1 MKQLS
6 ALYRAF
12 WLLALVLGPLAARA
26 QNACPTPPPATCPLP
41 FTVVDAG
48 TGQEVTVLQV
58 GCPVRFVQNCGRVT
72 LPALLYYQVL
82 KGSNTVPPSCLP
94 TTQAG
99 VTTYTPT
106 LADVGPVTVFELSNP
121 TPPSTSGGLAYIRN
135 YTVINPAPPTFTVAA
150 CANGTALVTVTNP
163 IYSSYSVQVNGGA
176 PQPLTS
182 PQQVAITPGTATI
195 FVVTGNPGSSCP
207 QSATQ
212 TVTLPVAQA
221 PVFTRLTRTGTT
233 PSGGAAQF
241 EFDQVA
247 AGFTYTLQT
256 AATGQPYQ
264 NVAPVSVAAGATTA
278 TFTLSSAP
286 DGLYRLLRTDACG
299 NAEASNTVATLTLS
313 GTAANGRN
321 SLTFGPYGGAAVTN
335 YALTR
340 VSGLGVPVISTATS
354 YDDAQVQCGTAYTYR
369 ISTSMAGGGQTIS
382 NTVALTAQSTTPP
395 PAPLVMAS
403 FDLRNAVVVTATPGT
418 GTAFGPGGQVV
429 ISRQAGGAAPV
440 AYAPLRTGAAGA
452 ASRAVRDSTTALTAF
467 LAAPPCYSAV
477 VRDTCGNVSAAS
489 PSSCPALLTVES
501 ADPEGQTARLRWSA
515 FQGPGSPAAP
525 VAYRV
530 ITLAADGTVLA
541 TSAFITGLT
550 YLDLTPPTDRQ
561 ILRYRI
567 EASGGGL
574 PAGTAS
580 YSNVGSLTR
589 RPRLVVPTAF
599 TPNGDGLNDI
609 LELKGRYL
617 QNFTFIVI
625 DRNGQEVFRATDRT
639 QTWDG
644 TLNGH
649 APVNAAYVWRF
660 DLRGEDGLPLRQT
673 GTITILK

>member
-1 MKQLS
+1 MKAFFSVVGLLLGLLS
-6 ALYRAF
+6 L
-12 WLLALVLGPLAARA
+12 PPARA
-26 QNACPTPPPATCPLP
+26 QNACPTPPPAGCPLP
-41 FTVVDAG
+41 FMVVDAG

-72 LPALLYYQVL
+72 LPALLYYQVV
-82 KGSNTVPPSCLP
+82 KGANTVPPSCLP

-135 YTVINPAPPTFTVAA
+135 YQVINPAPPTFTVAA
-150 CANGTALVTVTNP
+150 CANGTALVTLTNP
-163 IYSSYSVQVNGGA
+163 IYSSYAVQVNGGA

-182 PQQVAITPGTATI
+182 PQQVAITPGAATTFI
-195 FVVTGNPGSSCP
+195 VTGNPGSSCP
-207 QSATQ
+207 QNTSQ

-221 PVFTRLTRTGTT
+221 PVFTRLTRTGTA

-256 AATGQPYQ
+256 ATIGQPYQ
-264 NVAPVSVAAGATTA
+264 NVASVSVAAGATTA
-278 TFTLSSAP
+278 TFTLPVAP

-299 NAEASNTVATLTLS
+299 NAEASNEVATLTLS

-321 SLTFGPYGGAAVTN
+321 SLTFRPYGGAAVIN

-369 ISTSMAGGGQTIS
+369 ISTYMAGGGQTIS

-395 PAPLVMAS
+395 PAPLVVAS

-418 GTAFGPGGQVV
+418 GTTFGPGGQVI
-429 ISRQAGGAAPV
+429 ISKQAGGAAPV
-440 AYAPLRTGAAGA
+440 AYAPVRTGAGA

-477 VRDTCGNVSAAS
+477 VRDTCGNVSVAS
-489 PSSCPALLTVES
+489 PSSCPALLTVEA
-501 ADPEGQTARLRWSA
+501 ADPEGQTARLRWTA
-515 FQGPGSPAAP
+515 FQGPAGPAAAA
-525 VAYRV
+525 AYRV

-541 TSAFITGLT
+541 TSAFVTGLT
-550 YLDLTPPTDRQ
+550 YLDLAPPTDRQ

-567 EASGGGL
+567 EASGAGL
-574 PAGTAS
+574 PAGTVS
-580 YSNVGSLTR
+580 YSNVGTLTR

-625 DRNGQEVFRATDRT
+625 DRNGQEVFRATDRA

-644 TLNGH
+644 SINSH